1 MTLYSIIKY
10 IFKDRTLYIT
20 GGFGETFNER
30 IIIHRSID
38 NDYIGDEYKILE
50 YITAIKKG
58 YAYSMIQQS
67 LKHIENCTL
76 DILEVDFYIK
86 AEDGE
91 ERVERAL
98 IHFDITKCFG
108 KE

>member
-10 IFKDRTLYIT
+10 IFNDRKLFIT
-20 GGFGETFNER
+20 GGFGESFKDR

-50 YITAIKKG
+50 YLTAIKKG

-67 LKHIENCTL
+67 RIRSAQFLPCPL
-76 DILEVDFYIK
+76 PAILCGVFEPRTCP
-86 AEDGE
+86 DGASG
-91 ERVERAL
+91 RMDVS
-98 IHFDITKCFG
+98 
-108 KE
+108 

>member
-10 IFKDRTLYIT
+10 IFKDRTLFIT
-20 GGFGETFNER
+20 GGFGETFKER

-67 LKHIENCTL
+67 LKTIEDRTV

-86 AEDGE
+86 DDSGE
-91 ERVERAL
+91 ERVENAT